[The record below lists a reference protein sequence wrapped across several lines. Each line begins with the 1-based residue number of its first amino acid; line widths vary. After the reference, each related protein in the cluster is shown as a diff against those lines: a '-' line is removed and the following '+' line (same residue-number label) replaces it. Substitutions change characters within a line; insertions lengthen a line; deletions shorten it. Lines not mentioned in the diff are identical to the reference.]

1 MAFCRGSRAV
11 CFRRSWQD
19 ACVIGRSD
27 DAFGAA
33 LVDYLEGRDVPE
45 LVLEVEG
52 DGAGP
57 AMHPE
62 WFFRGVERW
71 EWWDQQLL
79 PLIGQGPVLDLGAGA
94 GRASLYLQ
102 ERGLAVTAVDA
113 SPGAVEVCR
122 RRGVTDARLGD
133 VNDPP
138 ADQRWAG
145 VLLLCG
151 NLGLGGSWEGNRR
164 LLARLSELAAPGAV
178 LVGDSVTPDGPAR
191 VVLRIRYRDLVTPW
205 WPQYNIPAAQIA
217 AMVEGTGWRLGRH
230 LEDGED
236 HAVLLR
242 RE

>member
-1 MAFCRGSRAV
+1 MPG
-11 CFRRSWQD
+11 
-19 ACVIGRSD
+19 VIGQSE

-33 LVDYLEGRDVPE
+33 LVDYLEGRDVPG

-52 DGAGP
+52 DRAGP

-122 RRGVTDARLGD
+122 RRG
-133 VNDPP
+133 
-138 ADQRWAG
+138 
-145 VLLLCG
+145 
-151 NLGLGGSWEGNRR
+151 GG
-164 LLARLSELAAPGAV
+164 
-178 LVGDSVTPDGPAR
+178 
-191 VVLRIRYRDLVTPW
+191 
-205 WPQYNIPAAQIA
+205 
-217 AMVEGTGWRLGRH
+217 
-230 LEDGED
+230 
-236 HAVLLR
+236 
-242 RE
+242 

>member
-1 MAFCRGSRAV
+1 MC
-11 CFRRSWQD
+11 SWQD
-19 ACVIGRSD
+19 AVMIDPSE

-45 LVLEVEG
+45 LVLETA
-52 DGAGP
+52 DGGTGP

-62 WFFRGVERW
+62 WFFRSFDRW
-71 EWWDQQLL
+71 EWWDRELL
-79 PLIGQGPVLDLGAGA
+79 PLVEHGPVLDLGAGA
-94 GRASLYLQ
+94 GRASLYLH

-122 RRGVTDARLGD
+122 RRGVGDVRLGD

-138 ADQRWAG
+138 ADQPWAG

-164 LLARLSELAAPGAV
+164 LLSRLAELAASGAV

-191 VVLRIRYRDLVTPW
+191 VVLRIRYRNLVTP
-205 WPQYNIPAAQIA
+205 
-217 AMVEGTGWRLGRH
+217 
-230 LEDGED
+230 
-236 HAVLLR
+236 
-242 RE
+242 

>member
-1 MAFCRGSRAV
+1 MIDPSE
-11 CFRRSWQD
+11 
-19 ACVIGRSD
+19 

-45 LVLEVEG
+45 LVLETD
-52 DGAGP
+52 DGGTGP

-62 WFFRGVERW
+62 WFFRSFARW
-71 EWWDQQLL
+71 EWWDRKLL
-79 PLIGQGPVLDLGAGA
+79 PLVEHGPVLDLGAGA
-94 GRASLYLQ
+94 GRASLYLH

-122 RRGVTDARLGD
+122 RRGVGDVRLGD

-164 LLARLSELAAPGAV
+164 LLARLAELAAPGAV
-178 LVGDSVTPDGPAR
+178 LVGDSVTPDGPGR
-191 VVLRIRYRDLVTPW
+191 VVLRIRYRKLVTPW
-205 WPQYNIPAAQIA
+205 WPQYNIPAERMA
-217 AMVEGTGWRLGRH
+217 ALVDGTGWRLEMH
-230 LEDGED
+230 LEDGEE

-242 RE
+242 RA

>member
-1 MAFCRGSRAV
+1 MRIIGQMTYLPGLRGLRLLRAAEPV
-11 CFRRSWQD
+11 ITCISKHRRASYFRQAHRGDDGLLPRFPRRVFSG
-19 ACVIGRSD
+19 CSGRMPGVIGQSE

-33 LVDYLEGRDVPE
+33 LVDYLEGRDVPG

-52 DGAGP
+52 DRAGP

-122 RRGVTDARLGD
+122 RRGGADARLGD

-145 VLLLCG
+145 VLLLYG
-151 NLGLGGSWEGNRR
+151 NLGLGGSWE
-164 LLARLSELAAPGAV
+164 SPPGALLFPQV
-178 LVGDSVTPDGPAR
+178 SCFASHIRVRPCQRAR
-191 VVLRIRYRDLVTPW
+191 DW
-205 WPQYNIPAAQIA
+205 SW
-217 AMVEGTGWRLGRH
+217 
-230 LEDGED
+230 
-236 HAVLLR
+236 
-242 RE
+242 